1 VRRGVHVKTAGGSR
15 DGRCGLLGSVAFE
28 TASKGPLL
36 SSIIPI
42 PVAFGSFSLVGV
54 GVGDMV
60 LPSGLALPPL
70 EYTVALLAGTLV
82 VTALLYA
89 LEPPV
94 DQRTVVALTPWMAL
108 GGALHA
114 FHQPPIEAY
123 RPVVAP
129 LFGAPAVYLTTLV
142 TLGVVWITLTLFSV
156 RRGHS
161 ETISRNLGL
170 IGTGLLTVL
179 LVIAVVMALES
190 DLLGLIWPTVAV
202 VVAIVV
208 TAVTVL
214 AVALWRTPV
223 VVRMRYAAPTVVFA
237 HMLDGVST
245 AVGAD
250 IVGITERTPIPARI
264 MEFAGTL
271 PTAPYL
277 GKGWL
282 FVFVK
287 LLVAIGVVFLL
298 DDYLE
303 EEPVEASLM
312 LALVTAV
319 GIGPATNNIV
329 LFLFIPV

>member
-1 VRRGVHVKTAGGSR
+1 
-15 DGRCGLLGSVAFE
+15 
-28 TASKGPLL
+28 
-36 SSIIPI
+36 
-42 PVAFGSFSLVGV
+42 
-54 GVGDMV
+54 MV

-89 LEPPV
+89 LEPPI

-129 LFGAPAVYLTTLV
+129 LFGAPAVYLTTFV

-161 ETISRNLGL
+161 ETISRNLGY
-170 IGTGLLTVL
+170 IGIGLLTVL

-190 DLLGLIWPTVAV
+190 GLLGLIWPTVAV
-202 VVAIVV
+202 VVATVV

-250 IVGITERTPIPARI
+250 VIGITERTPIPARI
-264 MEFAGTL
+264 MELAGTL

-287 LLVAIGVVFLL
+287 LLVAIAVVFLL

-303 EEPVEASLM
+303 EDPVEASLL

-329 LFLFIPV
+329 LFLFSPV